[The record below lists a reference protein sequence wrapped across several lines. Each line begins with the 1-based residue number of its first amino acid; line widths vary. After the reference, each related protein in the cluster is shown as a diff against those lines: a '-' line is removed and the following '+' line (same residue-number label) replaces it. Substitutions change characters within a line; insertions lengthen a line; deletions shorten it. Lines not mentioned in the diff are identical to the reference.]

1 MTVTLDTP
9 VPLLQNHAEF
19 ERLLDLYRELGPE
32 RTLEVGTY
40 HGGTLYHLLR
50 NAPEGGAVVSVD
62 SYCVGVDNRHLYDE
76 WRPLYVSLHVIGG
89 DSRDPAVVSQ
99 AADLGPYAFVFIDAG
114 HDYDEVL
121 ADWLNYGPLATGVVA
136 FHDIVAAYTG
146 VPRLWAELKRD
157 FRTEEIIC
165 AHEPG
170 RPEWGLE
177 PDTPWGGI
185 GLVYT

>member
-1 MTVTLDTP
+1 VTTLETP

-19 ERLLDLYRELGPE
+19 EQLLDLYRELEPE

-50 NAPEGGAVVSVD
+50 NAPAGGTVVSVD
-62 SYCVGVDNRHLYDE
+62 SYSAGVDNRHRYSE
-76 WRPLYVSLHVIGG
+76 WRPDDVSLHVIDG
-89 DSRDPAVVSQ
+89 DSHDPAVVAQ
-99 AADLGPYAFVFIDAG
+99 AADHGPYAFVFIDAG
-114 HDYDEVL
+114 HDYDEVR
-121 ADWLNYGPLATGVVA
+121 ADWANYGPLATGVVA
-136 FHDIVAAYTG
+136 FHDILAAHTG
-146 VPRLWAELKRD
+146 VPRLWAELKREL
-157 FRTEEIIC
+157 RTSEIIA

-185 GLVYT
+185 GLVYP